1 MENIEFKLLS
11 NLSSYHVS
19 KIADSVIKDLM
30 ELKKDLL
37 LSGGDSG
44 LKNTWE
50 EICVQVQGEQS
61 FYWDSYEETINNFIE
76 KALDEQPEVVRKLIM
91 YVAGIDIEPEG
102 TEDEPVYSWE
112 AAINCINDEIIMNAG
127 SFENRNV
134 TRYLDQDFEE
144 EDEEDEE
151 NEEEVDED
159 EAGDDN
165 DLNKNNN

>member
-61 FYWDSYEETINNFIE
+61 FYWDSYEGTINNFIE
-76 KALDEQPEVVRKLIM
+76 KVFDEQPEVVRKLIM

-112 AAINCINDEIIMNAG
+112 AAIDCINDEIMMNAG

-134 TRYLDQDFEE
+134 TRYLDQDF
-144 EDEEDEE
+144 DEED
-151 NEEEVDED
+151 EEEVDED
-159 EAGDDN
+159 EVGDDN
-165 DLNKNNN
+165 GLEKDND

>member
-91 YVAGIDIEPEG
+91 YVASIDSEPEG

-112 AAINCINDEIIMNAG
+112 AAIDCINDEIMMNAG

-134 TRYLDQDFEE
+134 TRYLDQDF
-144 EDEEDEE
+144 DEED
-151 NEEEVDED
+151 EEEVDED
-159 EAGDDN
+159 EVGDDN
-165 DLNKNNN
+165 GLEKDND

>member
-1 MENIEFKLLS
+1 MENIEFQLLS
-11 NLSSYHVS
+11 NLSSFHVS
-19 KIADSVIKDLM
+19 KIADSVIKELM

-37 LSGGDSG
+37 LSGDDSG

-61 FYWDSYEETINNFIE
+61 FYWDSYEGTINNFIE
-76 KALDEQPEVVRKLIM
+76 KVFDEQPEVVRKLIM

-112 AAINCINDEIIMNAG
+112 AAINCINDEIMMNAG

-144 EDEEDEE
+144 EDEE
-151 NEEEVDED
+151 EVDED

-165 DLNKNNN
+165 DLNKSNN